1 MKIQEPKPE
10 IAKRVARAGGKAKV
24 GQKVLVT
31 NPDGSQYVA
40 EILEFHE
47 RVKGWITKVK
57 VAGKNG
63 YEIKEV
69 ADLIVDAVMILQDI
83 TLSDVGRAIGQFFK
97 NIFKKKA

>member
-1 MKIQEPKPE
+1 MKGQPKPE
-10 IAKRVARAGGKAKV
+10 IAKRLAQAGNKAKV
-24 GQKVLVT
+24 GQKVIVT

-47 RVKGWITKVK
+47 QIKGWITKVK

-63 YEIKEV
+63 YEVKEV
-69 ADLIVDAVMILQDI
+69 ADLIVDAVMILKDI
-83 TLSDVGRAIGQFFK
+83 SLSDVGRAIGQFFK